1 MLETLRRWE
10 DARDS
15 GFITPEIKAELRK
28 TDIEHTL
35 LIDENGDF
43 ELASWYHLHDVLGG
57 DDRASVFLFE
67 RGGKTCAAIWSN
79 TGSDKISLPIG
90 KESVSYVETFGS
102 AETPVVRNGED
113 IVIPIGKRRYLITEL
128 SREELAKIFEKA
140 KFI

>member
-43 ELASWYHLHDVLGG
+43 ELAEWYHLDGVLGG
-57 DDRASVFLFE
+57 DDRATVFLLE
-67 RGGKTCAAIWSN
+67 RRGKLCAAIWSN
-79 TGSDKISLPIG
+79 TGNDKISLTMG
-90 KESVSYVETFGS
+90 KENFSYVEAFG
-102 AETPVVRNGED
+102 GEE
-113 IVIPIGKRRYLITEL
+113 IPTEKKGEELIIPISKRRYLITEF
-128 SREELAKIFEKA
+128 SREELTKIFEKA

>member
-1 MLETLRRWE
+1 MT
-10 DARDS
+10 
-15 GFITPEIKAELRK
+15 K
-28 TDIEHTL
+28 
-35 LIDENGDF
+35 
-43 ELASWYHLHDVLGG
+43 
-57 DDRASVFLFE
+57 
-67 RGGKTCAAIWSN
+67 GKTWRGVCL
-79 TGSDKISLPIG
+79 LPIG